1 MSTPRHETVEQ
12 NEPDHDSPAEGAS
25 TLGAY
30 ARGYLLRVKGGE
42 LGSIPALVGLVVIT
56 GVFAVVHQ
64 GFLSAYNIEALVIQA
79 APIIIMAMG
88 LIFVLLLGEIDLSA
102 GTTGGLCAAVM
113 AVLMLRHGVPWW
125 LAIIAALVAGI
136 VIGFAMGWLRA
147 HIGIPSFVITL
158 ATFLAFQGI
167 TLILIGGQGSVILP
181 GNTPLIKLE
190 NNFVPIW
197 AGWTVLAVIVIGYA
211 AVTLNDTFGR
221 RRAGLP
227 AVPVAVIAVK
237 VLALTVVGA
246 LFTYVMGINRN
257 LTTNAF
263 FRNRSVG
270 MPWVVFL
277 LVLLYL
283 VGHFV
288 LGRTRYGRYLYAV
301 GGNEEASRRAGIE
314 VSLIRISVFVICSA
328 LAAVS
333 GMTAASLLQSVQSNA
348 GAGNTLLLAVGA
360 AVIGGTSLF
369 GGRGRMI
376 DAVLGGLVVAVII
389 NGMSDLIQGS
399 NSAGYEYIVTGA
411 VLLLA
416 AGFDAVV
423 RLRGRIT

>member
-1 MSTPRHETVEQ
+1 MKTYFQTY
-12 NEPDHDSPAEGAS
+12 
-25 TLGAY
+25 L
-30 ARGYLLRVKGGE
+30 ARVRGGE
-42 LGSIPALVGLVVIT
+42 LGSLPALIGLIAIT
-56 GVFAVVHQ
+56 GVFALVHQ

-102 GTTGGLCAAVM
+102 GTAGGLCSAVM
-113 AVLMLRHGVPWW
+113 AVLLLRHNVPWW
-125 LAIIAALVAGI
+125 LGALAAIATGI
-136 VIGFAMGWLRA
+136 LIGFATGWLRA
-147 HIGIPSFVITL
+147 SIGIPSFVVTL

-181 GNTPLIKLE
+181 NSSPLIKLE
-190 NNFVPIW
+190 NSFVPSW
-197 AGWTVLAVIVIGYA
+197 AAWIILILLLICYA
-211 AVTLNDTFGR
+211 AIKLNDAAGR

-227 AVPVAVIAVK
+227 APPMAVIAAK
-237 VLALTVVGA
+237 VLALAALGA
-246 LFTYVMGINRN
+246 LFTQVMNVNRN

-263 FRNRSVG
+263 FNNKAEG
-270 MPWVVFL
+270 MPWVVL
-277 LVLLYL
+277 LLIALFTT
-283 VGHFV
+283 GNFV
-288 LGRTRYGRYLYAV
+288 LTRTRYGRYLYAV
-301 GGNEEASRRAGIE
+301 GGNEEASRRAGIV
-314 VSLIRISVFVICSA
+314 VSRVRISVFVICSA
-328 LAAVS
+328 MAAVS
-333 GMTAASLLQSVQSNA
+333 GLTAASLLQSVQSNA

-376 DAVLGGLVVAVII
+376 DAILGGLVIAVII
-389 NGMSDLIQGS
+389 NGMSDLIQGA

-423 RLRGRIT
+423 RLRGRVAA

>member
-1 MSTPRHETVEQ
+1 MSMGTEERVEQ
-12 NEPDHDSPAEGAS
+12 DQPDAPHPAEIPS
-25 TLGAY
+25 TLADY
-30 ARGYLLRVKGGE
+30 TKSYLARVRGGE
-42 LGSIPALVGLVVIT
+42 LGSMPALVGLVVIT
-56 GVFAVVHQ
+56 AIFAVVHQ

-102 GTTGGLCAAVM
+102 GTTGGLCSAVM
-113 AVLMLRHGVPWW
+113 AVLLLRHGVSWG
-125 LAIIAALVAGI
+125 LGIIAALVTGM

-147 HIGIPSFVITL
+147 NIGIPSFVITL
-158 ATFLAFQGI
+158 ATFLGFQGV

-181 GNTPLIKLE
+181 DDTPLIHLE
-190 NNFVPIW
+190 NSFVPVW
-197 AGWTVLAVIVIGYA
+197 AGWTMLALVVIGYA
-211 AVTLNDTFGR
+211 AVKVSDAVGR

-227 AVPVAVIAVK
+227 APPATVIAAK
-237 VLALTVVGA
+237 VLALAVLGA
-246 LFTYVMGINRN
+246 IFTHEMGINRN
-257 LTTNAF
+257 LTVNAF
-263 FRNRSVG
+263 FQNRSAG
-270 MPWVVFL
+270 MPWVIPL
-277 LVLLYL
+277 LLILFVI
-283 VGHFV
+283 GNFV
-288 LGRTRYGRYLYAV
+288 LTRTRYGRYLYAV
-301 GGNEEASRRAGIE
+301 GGNEEASRRAGIV
-314 VSLIRISVFVICSA
+314 VSQVRISVFVICSA
-328 LAAVS
+328 MAAIS
-333 GMTAASLLQSVQSNA
+333 GLTAASLLQSVQANA

-376 DAVLGGLVVAVII
+376 DAVLGGLVVAVIT

-423 RLRGRIT
+423 RLRGRTT